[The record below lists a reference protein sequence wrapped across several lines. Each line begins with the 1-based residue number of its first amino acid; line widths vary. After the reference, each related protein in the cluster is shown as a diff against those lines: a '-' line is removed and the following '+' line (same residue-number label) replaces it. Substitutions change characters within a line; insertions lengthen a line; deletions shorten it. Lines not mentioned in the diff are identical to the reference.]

1 MNNNKDSDKTY
12 IVAWCDQTHGDVLTN
27 REVKKVNLVDRYEVC
42 DSYSDAIEL
51 YNQVRD
57 RDYCYSA
64 NITQV
69 IESTDYHQTRDAKI
83 VDEPKE
89 IDNDGYGT
97 YLMLHLLEEQE
108 YFTYTTCDK
117 MWKESK
123 RHIKLW
129 TDSQYN
135 NTDYCLYECIERYVL
150 NLTGKSMSSNVT
162 DDDGCLD
169 SCSNNQ
175 GKCPNGYICELHE
188 DERDEPKK
196 ITNDFDHWITELD
209 TTAQNMADWLSNN
222 TENFEEE
229 PNIDSARTT
238 IQEAVQL
245 IQENKEKYVSEIPT
259 ANCVTAVLDYI
270 LYSEMGGNYDD
281 SDPWHTT
288 YQQLMEL
295 RNDKIDPEDL
305 SYVSDLEPLH

>member
-69 IESTDYHQTRDAKI
+69 IESTDYHQTRAAKI
-83 VDEPKE
+83 VDK
-89 IDNDGYGT
+89 
-97 YLMLHLLEEQE
+97 
-108 YFTYTTCDK
+108 
-117 MWKESK
+117 
-123 RHIKLW
+123 
-129 TDSQYN
+129 
-135 NTDYCLYECIERYVL
+135 
-150 NLTGKSMSSNVT
+150 
-162 DDDGCLD
+162 
-169 SCSNNQ
+169 
-175 GKCPNGYICELHE
+175 
-188 DERDEPKK
+188 PKK

-209 TTAQNMADWLSNN
+209 TTAQNMADWLSSN

>member
-1 MNNNKDSDKTY
+1 MNNNKESDKTY
-12 IVAWCDQTHGDVLTN
+12 IVVWCTTN
-27 REVKKVNLVDRYEVC
+27 KKSELNPEITTNNYQVC
-42 DSYSDAIEL
+42 ESLDYASKL
-51 YNQVRD
+51 YNQLIESE
-57 RDYCYSA
+57 YCYSA

-83 VDEPKE
+83 VDEPE
-89 IDNDGYGT
+89 ETDDGYST

-108 YFTYTTCDK
+108 YFTCMTCDD
-117 MWKESK
+117 MWEDSK

-129 TDSQYN
+129 TDSKYN
-135 NTDYCLYECIERYVL
+135 NTDHGLYECFERYVI
-150 NLTGKSMSSNVT
+150 NLTNKSMYT
-162 DDDGCLD
+162 KEKK
-169 SCSNNQ
+169 Q
-175 GKCPNGYICELHE
+175 PE
-188 DERDEPKK
+188 K

-209 TTAQNMADWLSNN
+209 KTAQNMADWLSNN

-229 PNIDSARTT
+229 YLIDNARTSV
-238 IQEAVQL
+238 QEAVL
-245 IQENKEKYVSEIPT
+245 AIEENKTKNVTALPT

-281 SDPWHTT
+281 SDSWHST

-295 RNDKIDPEDL
+295 RNDKIDPKDL

>member
-1 MNNNKDSDKTY
+1 M
-12 IVAWCDQTHGDVLTN
+12 
-27 REVKKVNLVDRYEVC
+27 
-42 DSYSDAIEL
+42 
-51 YNQVRD
+51 
-57 RDYCYSA
+57 
-64 NITQV
+64 
-69 IESTDYHQTRDAKI
+69 
-83 VDEPKE
+83 PP
-89 IDNDGYGT
+89 
-97 YLMLHLLEEQE
+97 
-108 YFTYTTCDK
+108 
-117 MWKESK
+117 
-123 RHIKLW
+123 
-129 TDSQYN
+129 
-135 NTDYCLYECIERYVL
+135 
-150 NLTGKSMSSNVT
+150 NVT
-162 DDDGCLD
+162 EYDGCLD

-295 RNDKIDPEDL
+295 RNDKIDPSDL

>member
-27 REVKKVNLVDRYEVC
+27 KEVKKVNLTDRYEVC
-42 DSYSDAIEL
+42 ESYDCALEL

-69 IESTDYHQTRDAKI
+69 IESTDYHQTRAAKI
-83 VDEPKE
+83 VDKPEE
-89 IDNDGYGT
+89 TNDGYST

-108 YFTYTTCDK
+108 YFTCMTCDD
-117 MWKESK
+117 MWKDSK

-129 TDSQYN
+129 TDSKYN
-135 NTDYCLYECIERYVL
+135 NTDHGLYENIEDYVL
-150 NLTGKSMSSNVT
+150 DLTGKNMPPKET
-162 DDDGCLD
+162 EYDGCLD
-169 SCSNNQ
+169 SCSNNE

-188 DERDEPKK
+188 DERDEPK
-196 ITNDFDHWITELD
+196 ITNDFDHWIKELD

-229 PNIDSARTT
+229 YLIDNARTSV
-238 IQEAVQL
+238 QEAVQS
-245 IQENKEKYVSEIPT
+245 IQENKTKNVTALPT

-270 LYSEMGGNYDD
+270 LYSEMGGTYDATD
-281 SDPWHTT
+281 SWHST
-288 YQQLMEL
+288 YQLLMEL
-295 RNDKIDPEDL
+295 RNDKIDPDDL
-305 SYVSDLEPLH
+305 SYVSDLKPLN

>member
-1 MNNNKDSDKTY
+1 MNNTKDSNKTY

-27 REVKKVNLVDRYEVC
+27 KEVKKVNLTDRYEVC
-42 DSYSDAIEL
+42 DSYDDALEL

-69 IESTDYHQTRDAKI
+69 IESTDYHQTRAAKI

-89 IDNDGYGT
+89 TDDDGYDT
-97 YLMLHLLEEQE
+97 YLMLHLLEKMTF
-108 YFTYTTCDK
+108 FTDHTCDE
-117 MWKESK
+117 MWEEAKK
-123 RHIKLW
+123 HINLW
-129 TDSQYN
+129 RYSLYN
-135 NTDYCLYECIERYVL
+135 NTDYCLYECIELYVR
-150 NLTGKSMSSNVT
+150 NLTGKSMYPKEKK
-162 DDDGCLD
+162 
-169 SCSNNQ
+169 Q
-175 GKCPNGYICELHE
+175 
-188 DERDEPKK
+188 PKK

-229 PNIDSARTT
+229 YLIDNARTSV
-238 IQEAVQL
+238 QEAVL
-245 IQENKEKYVSEIPT
+245 AIQENKTKNVTALPT

-270 LYSEMGGNYDD
+270 LYSEMGGTYDD
-281 SDPWHTT
+281 SDPWHCT
-288 YQQLMEL
+288 YQLLMEL
-295 RNDKIDPEDL
+295 RNDKIDPKDL

>member
-69 IESTDYHQTRDAKI
+69 IESTDYHQTRAAKI
-83 VDEPKE
+83 V
-89 IDNDGYGT
+89 
-97 YLMLHLLEEQE
+97 
-108 YFTYTTCDK
+108 
-117 MWKESK
+117 
-123 RHIKLW
+123 
-129 TDSQYN
+129 
-135 NTDYCLYECIERYVL
+135 
-150 NLTGKSMSSNVT
+150 
-162 DDDGCLD
+162 
-169 SCSNNQ
+169 
-175 GKCPNGYICELHE
+175 
-188 DERDEPKK
+188 DEPKK
-196 ITNDFDHWITELD
+196 ITNDFDHWINELD

-281 SDPWHTT
+281 SDPWHST

>member
-27 REVKKVNLVDRYEVC
+27 KEVKKVNLVDRYEVC

-69 IESTDYHQTRDAKI
+69 IESTDYHQTRAAKI
-83 VDEPKE
+83 V
-89 IDNDGYGT
+89 
-97 YLMLHLLEEQE
+97 
-108 YFTYTTCDK
+108 
-117 MWKESK
+117 
-123 RHIKLW
+123 
-129 TDSQYN
+129 
-135 NTDYCLYECIERYVL
+135 
-150 NLTGKSMSSNVT
+150 
-162 DDDGCLD
+162 
-169 SCSNNQ
+169 
-175 GKCPNGYICELHE
+175 
-188 DERDEPKK
+188 DEPKK

-209 TTAQNMADWLSNN
+209 KTAQNMADWLSDN

-229 PNIDSARTT
+229 YLIDNARTSVQKA
-238 IQEAVQL
+238 IQS
-245 IQENKEKYVSEIPT
+245 IQENKTRYVTALPT

-281 SDPWHTT
+281 SDPWHST

-295 RNDKIDPEDL
+295 RNDKIDPSDL